1 MKNFLKINRALVA
14 KKKFFALVAFCLAMI
29 TVQAAVPAPI
39 QQFVDEY
46 NSEVAGQSDEGIR
59 FGRGSISGNDIIIPM
74 YMDDSELMAQGITL
88 KDAIDLMGGEEAF
101 EQVMLDSFFELD
113 DPESAQEIATLKR
126 YQYNIVLRM
135 IGSASKTKV
144 DLRIRYQD
152 L

>member
-1 MKNFLKINRALVA
+1 M
-14 KKKFFALVAFCLAMI
+14 KKFFALVAFCLAMI

-74 YMDDSELMAQGITL
+74 YMDDSELMAAGFTL
-88 KDAIDLMGGEEAF
+88 KEAIDMMGGEEAF
-101 EQVMLDSFFELD
+101 EQVMLESFFGLD

-135 IGSASKTKV
+135 IGEASKSKV

>member
-1 MKNFLKINRALVA
+1 M
-14 KKKFFALVAFCLAMI
+14 KKFFALVAFCLAMI

-74 YMDDSELMAQGITL
+74 YMDDSELMASGFTL
-88 KDAIDLMGGEEAF
+88 KEAIDMMGGEEAI
-101 EQVMLDSFFELD
+101 EQVMLESFFELD

>member
-1 MKNFLKINRALVA
+1 M
-14 KKKFFALVAFCLAMI
+14 KKFFALVAFCLAMI

-74 YMDDSELMAQGITL
+74 YMDDSELMAQGFTL
-88 KDAIDLMGGEEAF
+88 KDAIDFMGGEEAF
-101 EQVMLDSFFELD
+101 EQVMLESFFELD

>member
-1 MKNFLKINRALVA
+1 M
-14 KKKFFALVAFCLAMI
+14 KKFFALVAFCLAMV

-74 YMDDSELMAQGITL
+74 YMDDSELMAAGFTL
-88 KDAIDLMGGEEAF
+88 KEAIDMMGGEEAF
-101 EQVMLDSFFELD
+101 EQVMLESFFELD

-135 IGSASKTKV
+135 IGEASKSKV

>member
-1 MKNFLKINRALVA
+1 M
-14 KKKFFALVAFCLAMI
+14 KKFFALVAFCLAMI

-39 QQFVDEY
+39 QSFVDEY
-46 NSEVAGQSDEGIR
+46 NAEAAGQSADGIR
-59 FGRGSISGNDIIIPM
+59 LGRCTISGNDIIIPM
-74 YMDDSELMAQGITL
+74 YMDDSELMAAGFTL
-88 KDAIDLMGGEEAF
+88 KEAIDMMGGEEAF
-101 EQVMLDSFFELD
+101 EQVMLESFFELD

-135 IGSASKTKV
+135 IGEASNSKV

>member
-1 MKNFLKINRALVA
+1 M
-14 KKKFFALVAFCLAMI
+14 KKFFALVAFCLAMI

-59 FGRGSISGNDIIIPM
+59 FGRGSISDNDIIIPM
-74 YMDDSELMAQGITL
+74 YMDDSELMAQGFTL
-88 KDAIDLMGGEEAF
+88 KEAIDIMGGKEVIEQAMLQAIFEET
-101 EQVMLDSFFELD
+101 
-113 DPESAQEIATLKR
+113 DPESAQEIAMLKR

-144 DLRIRYQD
+144 DFRIRYQD